1 MTASRTGRSALP
13 LYVFLT
19 LLVWGLFAADRGL
32 FQDDASLLAW
42 AQNHAH
48 EPLRGLFA
56 AAGAPT
62 RRLLGIPF
70 VLAYASGEPVLVL
83 QAFYGISWLLLGI
96 ALDALVR
103 ALFPARRGLALL
115 AGALVLT
122 ATSDLLTNSPI
133 ALGYNLSALEFL
145 AALIFAV
152 RWVNGGGARL
162 LLLAG
167 LLVNASVFTTD
178 GTVPAI
184 ALAPLLFW
192 AARGRIDR
200 RVVLASGFW
209 AGVLVPHLALFLSF
223 LLDPKSY
230 ASVALVPLEPLD
242 RAWNTFALFANNFLP
257 WQWVFDRPVW
267 GDVPPSVIPA
277 WVYAA
282 AALAGTFAFVLAA
295 RGAEAPGDGLPAG
308 GTRREMAV
316 LGVALLM
323 VVATNAAFAGVQ
335 FAEVFYRTNVV
346 SRIPASLAVTLA
358 ASLLARRLRRPV
370 LALAV
375 PAVFVALGIA
385 GGVERQDF
393 YLSEWRRH
401 RHELLS
407 LLDDTPR
414 LVPGTDVVL
423 LMNASSPAFQATKAP
438 YLAASWVHLLWGPAV
453 VGHAFLWFADQGTGC
468 RAEDAGLVCWAS
480 GEERDAMALG
490 VSKGTVLPWDK
501 LLLFDFEPGE
511 WRYRVVASFDG
522 SRSGYDPA
530 GRIAEGPPI
539 PLARHLLAGDR
550 LLGKLLPEGPLD
562 RR

>member
-1 MTASRTGRSALP
+1 MVRPRTGRSALP

-32 FQDDASLLAW
+32 FQDDAALLLW

-48 EPLRGLFA
+48 EPLRGVFSA
-56 AAGAPT
+56 AATPT

-70 VLAYASGEPVLVL
+70 ILAYASGAPVLVL
-83 QAFYGISWLLLGI
+83 QALYGISWLLFGV

-122 ATSDLLTNSPI
+122 ATSDLLTNSLV
-133 ALGYNLSALEFL
+133 ALGYNLSALAFL
-145 AALIFAV
+145 AALVFAV
-152 RWVNGGGARL
+152 RWVNGGGAL
-162 LLLAG
+162 SLLLAG

-178 GTVPAI
+178 GAAPAI

-200 RVVLASGFW
+200 RVLLATGFW
-209 AGVLVPHLALFLSF
+209 AGVLLPYLALFLPF

-230 ASVALVPLEPLD
+230 ASVAFVPLAPLD
-242 RAWNTFALFANNFLP
+242 RAWSAFALVANNFLP
-257 WQWVFDRPVW
+257 WQWLFDRPVW
-267 GDVPPSVIPA
+267 GDAPPSVIPA
-277 WVYAA
+277 WVYAV
-282 AALAGTFAFVLAA
+282 AALAGTFAFVPAA
-295 RGAEAPGDGLPAG
+295 RGAEAPGSATPPGDS
-308 GTRREMAV
+308 RREIAV
-316 LGVALLM
+316 LGAALLM
-323 VVATNAAFAGVQ
+323 VVVTNAAFSGVQ
-335 FAEVFYRTNVV
+335 FAEVFFRTHLV
-346 SRIPASLAVTLA
+346 SRIPASLAVALGT
-358 ASLLARRLRRPV
+358 SLLARRLRRPV

-407 LLDDTPR
+407 LLEDTPR

-438 YLAASWVHLLWGPAV
+438 YLAASWANLLWGPAV
-453 VGHAFLWFADQGTGC
+453 VSHAFLSFADQGTGC
-468 RAEDAGLVCWAS
+468 RAVDTGLACWAS
-480 GEERDAMALG
+480 GEERDAMASG
-490 VSKGTVLPWDK
+490 TSKGTVLPWDK
-501 LLLFDFEPGE
+501 LLLFDFDPGE
-511 WRYRVVASFDG
+511 WRYRVAASFDG
-522 SRSGYDPA
+522 SRPAYDPA
-530 GRIAEGPPI
+530 ARIAEGPPI

-550 LLGKLLPEGPLD
+550 LLGRLLPEGPLD